1 MCVLLLQ
8 AHQTLVRLPQSPEAG
23 RLQNGVAYEASA
35 IDDTLLPKLQ
45 ALALAWL
52 EIRE

>member
-1 MCVLLLQ
+1 MSLLQ
-8 AHQTLVRLPQSPEAG
+8 AQQALLRLPQSPEAG
-23 RLQNGVAYEASA
+23 RLQNGVTYEASA
-35 IDDTLLPKLQ
+35 IDAALLPKLQ